1 MLDVTKFEITSFCH
15 VIDEAYIAEFE
26 KRIGTSLPDA
36 YKAFLLRFGAAYL
49 GPATVPLT
57 DPDGNNFSDMP
68 YETGGV
74 SLGVFY
80 AASFRETGKPSNGL
94 RDRNSLNEQY
104 SEYTLDYGLD
114 PDYIPIADGH
124 ANNIFLMKVIG
135 EGAGGIY
142 YWLNKRYCLLAH
154 SFEAFLD
161 KIPYEKEQ
169 TFDEYMVE
177 LKEFAKGDQKMIER
191 RAERWKS
198 QYKEMREQYQ
208 VKEQG
213 QP

>member
-1 MLDVTKFEITSFCH
+1 MLDVTKFKITSFCH

-26 KRIGTSLPDA
+26 KRIVTSLPDA

-49 GPATVPLT
+49 SPATVPLT

-94 RDRNSLNEQY
+94 LDRDSLNEQY

-124 ANNIFLMKVIG
+124 ANNIFLMKVKG

-161 KIPYEKEQ
+161 KIPYEKELNV
-169 TFDEYMVE
+169 DEYLESVKDVIRNE
-177 LKEFAKGDQKMIER
+177 KDYEWR
-191 RAERWKS
+191 RNRFLED
-198 QYKEMREQYQ
+198 YKETREQYQ

-213 QP
+213 EP

>member
-1 MLDVTKFEITSFCH
+1 MINVKPFRVINYCDAITAEYLEAFEQ
-15 VIDEAYIAEFE
+15 
-26 KRIGTSLPDA
+26 RIGAKLPVD
-36 YKAFLLRFGAAYL
+36 YKSFLLRFGAASL
-49 GPATVPLT
+49 RPSNVPLT
-57 DPDGNNFSDMP
+57 GPDGHPFSDKP
-68 YETGGV
+68 YETGDV
-74 SLGVFY
+74 DLGIFY

-124 ANNIFLMKVIG
+124 ANNIFLMKVKG

-161 KIPYEKEQ
+161 KIPYEKELNV
-169 TFDEYMVE
+169 DEYLESVKDVIRNE
-177 LKEFAKGDQKMIER
+177 KDYEWR
-191 RAERWKS
+191 RNRFLEN
-198 QYKEMREQYQ
+198 YKEMREQYQ

-213 QP
+213 EP

>member
-1 MLDVTKFEITSFCH
+1 MLDVTKFKITNLCNI
-15 VIDEAYIAEFE
+15 IDEAYILAFE
-26 KRIGTSLPDA
+26 QRIGVSLPGD
-36 YKAFLLRFGAAYL
+36 YKEFLLRFGAAML
-49 GPATVPLT
+49 TPSTVPLT
-57 DPDGNNFSDMP
+57 DPDGHPFSDKP
-68 YETGGV
+68 YETGDV
-74 SLGVFY
+74 DLGIFY

-124 ANNIFLMKVIG
+124 ANNIFLMKVKG

-161 KIPYEKEQ
+161 KIPYVKEQ
-169 TFDEYMVE
+169 SYEEFINSIKDDADFEWYKKNW
-177 LKEFAKGDQKMIER
+177 LKQHKK
-191 RAERWKS
+191 
-198 QYKEMREQYQ
+198 MREQYQ

-213 QP
+213 EP